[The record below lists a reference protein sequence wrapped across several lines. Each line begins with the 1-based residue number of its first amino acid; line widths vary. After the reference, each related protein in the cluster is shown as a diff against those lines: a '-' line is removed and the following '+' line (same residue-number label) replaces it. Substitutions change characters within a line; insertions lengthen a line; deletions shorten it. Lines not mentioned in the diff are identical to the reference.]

1 MRTQVDRMSDSQQ
14 DKPSDKRDRWKMIA
28 SLLGAAVPEE
38 PVEANAPEAAATESS
53 SQETLPASD
62 KSARSPAEHSKVKPA
77 QPARAPSDWNA
88 LCGQLGIEVSP
99 IPDAKEEPL
108 PPATVWQK
116 PIEWSPPRAPAPS
129 SDESVERDPA
139 LSFFDPDAALE
150 VDTVDAELDVP
161 PASEAEIDV
170 AAVTEELDSEAADD
184 RSTFASGDATTGR
197 RRRRRRRRRG
207 GAAEREET
215 ADADEL
221 SATDSRVDDEDES
234 DESPVSAEDEDAG
247 EEREESPSSDRGRR
261 PRRRRRRPA
270 LREEVRA
277 DSETEADDTVD
288 ETEEKEEDEEED
300 IDVDDYDDD
309 DEEDDDEVESSI
321 RHGRGGSRS
330 ASGDETRRGGEGTGR
345 GKHKKIPTWE
355 EAMAVIVSANMESR
369 RRDGNTGKSRPRGPR
384 RRGRGPNDRR

>member
-1 MRTQVDRMSDSQQ
+1 MKTQVDRMSDSQPG
-14 DKPSDKRDRWKMIA
+14 KPSDQRDRWKMIA

-38 PVEANAPEAAATESS
+38 PAEADVPEAAATESS
-53 SQETLPASD
+53 SQTTLPAAD
-62 KSARSPAEHSKVKPA
+62 KPASPSAERPKAKPA
-77 QPARAPSDWNA
+77 QPARAPRDWNA

-99 IPDAKEEPL
+99 DPAVREEPQ
-108 PPATVWQK
+108 PPAIVWQK
-116 PIEWSPPRAPAPS
+116 PIEWSPPREPAPVR
-129 SDESVERDPA
+129 DESAERDPA

-161 PASEAEIDV
+161 PALEAEID
-170 AAVTEELDSEAADD
+170 AAASEEEVDSESADD
-184 RSTFASGDATTGR
+184 RAPIASGDATTGR

-207 GAAEREET
+207 APEREET

-221 SATDSRVDDEDES
+221 AATDARIDDEDES

-247 EEREESPSSDRGRR
+247 EEREESTSSERGRR

-270 LREEVRA
+270 RREEVRA
-277 DSETEADDTVD
+277 EIETEADDTVD
-288 ETEEKEEDEEED
+288 ESDEDDDEEDD
-300 IDVDDYDDD
+300 VIIDHYDDD
-309 DEEDDDEVESSI
+309 DDDDEVESSI

-330 ASGDETRRGGEGTGR
+330 APGDEARRGGEGTGR

>member
-1 MRTQVDRMSDSQQ
+1 MSDSQQ

-28 SLLGAAVPEE
+28 SLLGGCRSRGACGGECSGGRGDAVEFRGDVPGRGQ
-38 PVEANAPEAAATESS
+38 TGESLRRT
-53 SQETLPASD
+53 SQSE
-62 KSARSPAEHSKVKPA
+62 ARSTSA
-77 QPARAPSDWNA
+77 APSDWNT

-99 IPDAKEEPL
+99 VPAATEAPQ
-108 PPATVWQK
+108 PPAKVWQK
-116 PIEWSPPRAPAPS
+116 PIEWSPPREPDPI
-129 SDESVERDPA
+129 SDESAERDPA

-161 PASEAEIDV
+161 PVLEAELD
-170 AAVTEELDSEAADD
+170 AAAFEEEVDSESADD
-184 RSTFASGDATTGR
+184 RATIASGDATTGR
-197 RRRRRRRRRG
+197 RRRRRRRRRS
-207 GAAEREET
+207 GAPEREET

-221 SATDSRVDDEDES
+221 AATDARVDDEDES
-234 DESPVSAEDEDAG
+234 DESPVSADDEDAG
-247 EEREESPSSDRGRR
+247 EEREESTSSERGRR

-270 LREEVRA
+270 RREEVRA
-277 DSETEADDTVD
+277 EIETEADDTVD
-288 ETEEKEEDEEED
+288 ESDEDDDQED
-300 IDVDDYDDD
+300 DVIIDDDDDDDDDD
-309 DEEDDDEVESSI
+309 DEENEDEVESSI

-330 ASGDETRRGGEGTGR
+330 ASGDEARRGGEGTGR